1 MPFAIKRRDDDRWV
15 RDVDRH
21 PNDSRRYGSKSD
33 RMTFS
38 TREEATTLALGFEEV
53 IPEQTKQS

>member
-1 MPFAIKRRDDDRWV
+1 MKFSIKRRDDDRWV

-21 PNDSRRYGSKSD
+21 PNDPLRYGAEID
-33 RMTFS
+33 RMTFA

-53 IPEQTKQS
+53 VQEHTEKP